1 MPVKTGTVREL
12 DEHALGVNVS
22 EIEAPFELKDRS
34 HAELLDEVRHKLSVI
49 TGANIEIGQPSAI
62 VLMPC

>member
-1 MPVKTGTVREL
+1 MAQYIYGRAEL

-34 HAELLDEVRHKLSVI
+34 HEEVLNDVRKQ
-49 TGANIEIGQPSAI
+49 IGRAH
-62 VLMPC
+62 V